1 MYFGNNAKQHCL
13 QCLYC
18 ITVFGL
24 PVSVRDIAPGKQLGD
39 SVLRQPPKWE
49 KKLHLPHPSYPTR
62 MMNTTR
68 HRPLYRSPHS
78 AFMER
83 VETKLTK
90 VWEEER
96 ANVNTAPVVT
106 VHRTS

>member
-1 MYFGNNAKQHCL
+1 L

-24 PVSVRDIAPGKQLGD
+24 PVSVRDIAPGK
-39 SVLRQPPKWE
+39 
-49 KKLHLPHPSYPTR
+49 
-62 MMNTTR
+62 
-68 HRPLYRSPHS
+68 PHS